1 MATAEMGATLRE
13 TVYFEGV
20 GLHTGEICR
29 IAVHPVSDRRT
40 PCAITIRKGAQ
51 RFPARWDYVVDTTR
65 ATVLGN
71 GATCISTVEHLMA
84 ALWITGI
91 THCEIELLQ
100 GNEIPILD
108 GSALPFVEALEGVKA
123 GDPPSPRPSPPLL
136 RGEKEMGSALT
147 PSPPPTEWE
156 RGQPI
161 SPSPALRE
169 RGTKGVRA
177 SLLASSLSLTKG
189 ERGADA
195 LTPSPPP
202 TAWERGACFPL
213 SRLAG
218 EGDKG
223 GEGTF
228 FQARQADRYLGLAF
242 GGDALFGY
250 IDFPAPLGVQ
260 AGAFPLA
267 AAAEQI
273 APARTFGFLREVEAL
288 RQQGL
293 ALGGAL
299 ENALVIDET
308 GYHNPARF
316 EDEPLRHKLLD
327 VLGDLYL
334 CGARLTGFTLVAI
347 KPGHAL
353 NVQLARQVA
362 QALFTED

>member
-1 MATAEMGATLRE
+1 MATAELGATLRE

-20 GLHTGEICR
+20 GLHTGEMCR
-29 IAVHPVSDRRT
+29 IAVHPTSSERA
-40 PCAITIRKGAQ
+40 PCAITFRKGAST
-51 RFPARWDYVVDTTR
+51 FPARWDYVADATR
-65 ATVLGN
+65 ATVLGD
-71 GATCISTVEHLMA
+71 GATRISTIEHLMA
-84 ALWITGI
+84 ALWMTGI

-100 GNEIPILD
+100 GSEIPILD
-108 GSALPFVEALEGVKA
+108 GSALPFLEALQAVKC
-123 GDPPSPRPSPPLL
+123 
-136 RGEKEMGSALT
+136 T
-147 PSPPPTEWE
+147 
-156 RGQPI
+156 
-161 SPSPALRE
+161 
-169 RGTKGVRA
+169 V
-177 SLLASSLSLTKG
+177 
-189 ERGADA
+189 DA
-195 LTPSPPP
+195 LTPSPSP
-202 TAWERGACFPL
+202 TAWARGAEAALTPSPSPTAWARGAEAALTPSPSPTAWARGVGAHGGAPSF
-213 SRLAG
+213 SRAVG
-218 EGDKG
+218 EGDTG
-223 GEGTF
+223 GEGILLH
-228 FQARQADRYLGLAF
+228 ARHADRYLGLAF

-260 AGAFPLA
+260 AGVFPLSA
-267 AAAEQI
+267 VAEQI
-273 APARTFGFLREVEAL
+273 APARTFGFLHEVEAL

-362 QALFTED
+362 QALFAED

>member
-1 MATAEMGATLRE
+1 MATAESCATVRE
-13 TVYFEGV
+13 TVSFEGV
-20 GLHTGEICR
+20 GLHTGETCR
-29 IAVHPVSDRRT
+29 VAIHPVAAANA
-40 PCAITIRKGAQ
+40 PCAITIRKGASV
-51 RFPARWDYVVDTTR
+51 FPARWDFVVDTTR
-65 ATVLGN
+65 ATVLGD
-71 GATCISTVEHLMA
+71 GATRISTVEHLMA

-91 THCEIELLQ
+91 THCEIEVLQ

-108 GSALPFVEALEGVKA
+108 GSALPFVQALGAVKIVMEKLPPSLRFPPLREGNQPNAVPPAGRGNLKEGVMI
-123 GDPPSPRPSPPLL
+123 
-136 RGEKEMGSALT
+136 E
-147 PSPPPTEWE
+147 
-156 RGQPI
+156 
-161 SPSPALRE
+161 
-169 RGTKGVRA
+169 
-177 SLLASSLSLTKG
+177 
-189 ERGADA
+189 
-195 LTPSPPP
+195 
-202 TAWERGACFPL
+202 
-213 SRLAG
+213 
-218 EGDKG
+218 
-223 GEGTF
+223 
-228 FQARQADRYLGLAF
+228 ARCADRYLGLSF
-242 GGDALFGY
+242 GGGVLFGY

-293 ALGGAL
+293 AQGGAL
-299 ENALVIDET
+299 DNALVIGET

-362 QALFTED
+362 QAILAED

>member
-1 MATAEMGATLRE
+1 MAIADLCATVRE
-13 TVYFEGV
+13 TVRFEGV
-20 GLHTGEICR
+20 GLHTGELCR
-29 IAVHPVSDRRT
+29 IAIHPVSEVRT
-40 PCAITIRKGAQ
+40 PCAITLRKGASV
-51 RFPARWDYVVDTTR
+51 FPARWDFVVDTTR
-65 ATVLGN
+65 ATVLSD
-71 GATCISTVEHLMA
+71 GATRVSTVEHLMA

-91 THCEIELLQ
+91 THCDIEVLQ

-108 GSALPFVEALEGVKA
+108 GSALPFVEALQAVKIA
-123 GDPPSPRPSPPLL
+123 NPPSPQPSPPLQ
-136 RGEKEMGSALT
+136 RGERETESPLN
-147 PSPPPTEWE
+147 PSSSPHFVKGERETE
-156 RGQPI
+156 
-161 SPSPALRE
+161 SPLNPSS
-169 RGTKGVRA
+169 
-177 SLLASSLSLTKG
+177 SLLAWAEG
-189 ERGADA
+189 VGA
-195 LTPSPPP
+195 L
-202 TAWERGACFPL
+202 PL
-213 SRLAG
+213 SRVSG
-218 EGDKG
+218 EGDTR
-223 GEGTF
+223 GEGILLH
-228 FQARQADRYLGLAF
+228 ARHADRYLGLSF
-242 GGDALFGY
+242 GGGVLFGY

-267 AAAEQI
+267 DAAAQI

-299 ENALVIDET
+299 DNALLIDET

-362 QALFTED
+362 QAILAED

>member
-1 MATAEMGATLRE
+1 MAIADLCATVRE
-13 TVYFEGV
+13 TVRFEGV
-20 GLHTGEICR
+20 GLHTGELCR
-29 IAVHPVSDRRT
+29 IAIHPASEAHT
-40 PCAITIRKGAQ
+40 PCAITLRKGASV
-51 RFPARWDYVVDTTR
+51 FPARWDYVVDTTR
-65 ATVLGN
+65 ATVLSD
-71 GATCISTVEHLMA
+71 GATRIGTVEHLMA

-91 THCEIELLQ
+91 THCDIEVLQ
-100 GNEIPILD
+100 GDEIPILD
-108 GSALPFVEALEGVKA
+108 GSALPFVEALQAVKIVMEKLPPSLRFPPLREGNQPNAVPPAGRGNLKEGVMI
-123 GDPPSPRPSPPLL
+123 
-136 RGEKEMGSALT
+136 E
-147 PSPPPTEWE
+147 
-156 RGQPI
+156 
-161 SPSPALRE
+161 
-169 RGTKGVRA
+169 
-177 SLLASSLSLTKG
+177 
-189 ERGADA
+189 
-195 LTPSPPP
+195 
-202 TAWERGACFPL
+202 
-213 SRLAG
+213 
-218 EGDKG
+218 
-223 GEGTF
+223 
-228 FQARQADRYLGLAF
+228 ARHADRYLGLSF
-242 GGDALFGY
+242 GGGVLFGY

-299 ENALVIDET
+299 DNALLIDET

-362 QALFTED
+362 QAILAED

>member
-1 MATAEMGATLRE
+1 MAIADLCATVRE
-13 TVYFEGV
+13 TVRFEGV
-20 GLHTGEICR
+20 GLHTGELCR
-29 IAVHPVSDRRT
+29 IAIHPASEAHT
-40 PCAITIRKGAQ
+40 PCAIIIRKGASV
-51 RFPARWDYVVDTTR
+51 FPARWDFVVDTTR
-65 ATVLGN
+65 ATVLGD
-71 GATCISTVEHLMA
+71 GATRVSTVEHLMA

-91 THCEIELLQ
+91 THCDIEVLQ

-108 GSALPFVEALEGVKA
+108 GSALPFVEALQAVKIVMEKLPPSLRFPPLREGNQPNAVPPAGRGNLKEGVILA
-123 GDPPSPRPSPPLL
+123 F
-136 RGEKEMGSALT
+136 E
-147 PSPPPTEWE
+147 E
-156 RGQPI
+156 RSGGNLQHLP
-161 SPSPALRE
+161 
-169 RGTKGVRA
+169 V
-177 SLLASSLSLTKG
+177 
-189 ERGADA
+189 
-195 LTPSPPP
+195 
-202 TAWERGACFPL
+202 
-213 SRLAG
+213 G
-218 EGDKG
+218 EGNQPNAVPPAGRGNLK
-223 GEGTF
+223 EGVMIE
-228 FQARQADRYLGLAF
+228 ARHADRYLGLAF
-242 GGDALFGY
+242 GGGVLFGY

-299 ENALVIDET
+299 DNALLIDET

-316 EDEPLRHKLLD
+316 VDEPLRHKLLD

-362 QALFTED
+362 QAILAED

>member
-1 MATAEMGATLRE
+1 MATAELGATLRE

-20 GLHTGEICR
+20 GLHTGEMCR
-29 IAVHPVSDRRT
+29 VAVHPTSNKRV
-40 PCAITIRKGAQ
+40 PCAITFRKGAST
-51 RFPARWDYVVDTTR
+51 FPARWDYVVDTTR
-65 ATVLGN
+65 ATVIGDR
-71 GATCISTVEHLMA
+71 ATRISTVEHLMA

-108 GSALPFVEALEGVKA
+108 GSALPFVEVLERVKA
-123 GDPPSPRPSPPLL
+123 GDLPSPPLL
-136 RGEKEMGSALT
+136 RGEREMGAALT
-147 PSPPPTEWE
+147 PSP
-156 RGQPI
+156 
-161 SPSPALRE
+161 SP
-169 RGTKGVRA
+169 
-177 SLLASSLSLTKG
+177 TKG
-189 ERGADA
+189 EGCAAPNTRQPLWSAEAKLPRSIQPREGNPTGAVPPACRGN
-195 LTPSPPP
+195 LK
-202 TAWERGACFPL
+202 
-213 SRLAG
+213 
-218 EGDKG
+218 EGVMI
-223 GEGTF
+223 E
-228 FQARQADRYLGLAF
+228 ARQADRYLGLAF

>member
-1 MATAEMGATLRE
+1 MATAESCATVRE
-13 TVYFEGV
+13 TVSFEGV
-20 GLHTGEICR
+20 GLHTGETCR
-29 IAVHPVSDRRT
+29 VAIHPVAAANA
-40 PCAITIRKGAQ
+40 PCAITIRKGASV
-51 RFPARWDYVVDTTR
+51 FPARWDFVVDTTR
-65 ATVLGN
+65 ATVLGD
-71 GATCISTVEHLMA
+71 GATRISTVEHLMA

-91 THCEIELLQ
+91 THCEIEVLQ

-108 GSALPFVEALEGVKA
+108 GSALPFVQALGAVKIVMEKLPPSLRFPPLREGNQPNAVPPAGRGNLKEGVMI
-123 GDPPSPRPSPPLL
+123 
-136 RGEKEMGSALT
+136 E
-147 PSPPPTEWE
+147 
-156 RGQPI
+156 
-161 SPSPALRE
+161 
-169 RGTKGVRA
+169 
-177 SLLASSLSLTKG
+177 
-189 ERGADA
+189 
-195 LTPSPPP
+195 
-202 TAWERGACFPL
+202 
-213 SRLAG
+213 
-218 EGDKG
+218 
-223 GEGTF
+223 
-228 FQARQADRYLGLAF
+228 ARHADRYLGLSF
-242 GGDALFGY
+242 GGGVLFGY

-293 ALGGAL
+293 AQGGAL
-299 ENALVIDET
+299 DNALLIDET

-362 QALFTED
+362 QAILAED